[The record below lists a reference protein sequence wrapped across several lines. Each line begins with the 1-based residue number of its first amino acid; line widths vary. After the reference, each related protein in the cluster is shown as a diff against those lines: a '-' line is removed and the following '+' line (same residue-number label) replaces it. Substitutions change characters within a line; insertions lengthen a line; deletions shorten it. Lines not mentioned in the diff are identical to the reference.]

1 MGHLL
6 SSRPQWTWLWDQGHG
21 SAGRRG
27 SEATT
32 RIHCAIAGFVEPH
45 GKEVGGLQDLRVTP
59 V

>member
-32 RIHCAIAGFVEPH
+32 RSNDRTWI
-45 GKEVGGLQDLRVTP
+45 LTNQTY
-59 V
+59 